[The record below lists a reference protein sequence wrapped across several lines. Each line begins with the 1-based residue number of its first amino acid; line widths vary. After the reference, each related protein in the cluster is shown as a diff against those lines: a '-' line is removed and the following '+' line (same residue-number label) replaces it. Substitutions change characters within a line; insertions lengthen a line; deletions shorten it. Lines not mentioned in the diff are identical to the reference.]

1 MKSDEKP
8 TKKPRIDR
16 TKLTLAA
23 YQVGAVLA
31 TTLMYVGVEGPKI
44 PKSYGD

>member
-16 TKLTLAA
+16 AKLVLARYRLATMLDSTLVYTSLKTKLP
-23 YQVGAVLA
+23 VL
-31 TTLMYVGVEGPKI
+31 L
-44 PKSYGD
+44 GD